1 VIDMRCAGVYSKG
14 STKGKLMS
22 HNMSKISTYDV
33 RTSYIAHADFTAW
46 LEDHD
51 EKVTTAERERAI
63 NLLKTIVKEAGDAH
77 GERQMYRADDVLE
90 CINLI
95 QRDSMPEDSPCDCCD

>member
-1 VIDMRCAGVYSKG
+1 MITDRNYKP
-14 STKGKLMS
+14 T
-22 HNMSKISTYDV
+22 TYEV
-33 RTSYIAHADFTAW
+33 RTSYVAHADTAVEDEESINADFTAW

-51 EKVTTAERERAI
+51 EQVTTAERERAI

-77 GERQMYRADDVLE
+77 GERQMYRADDALE

-95 QRDSMPEDSPCDCCD
+95 QRDSMPEDSHCDCCD

>member
-1 VIDMRCAGVYSKG
+1 MTDQDYKPTTYNVRLAYVAHVDNMLL
-14 STKGKLMS
+14 GKDEE
-22 HNMSKISTYDV
+22 NIN
-33 RTSYIAHADFTAW
+33 ADFTAW

-51 EKVTTAERERAI
+51 ENVTTAERERAI

-77 GERQMYRADDVLE
+77 GEREMYRADDVLE

-95 QRDSMPEDSPCDCCD
+95 ERDSMPEDSHCDCCD

>member
-1 VIDMRCAGVYSKG
+1 MIDYGADYGIDMDAR
-14 STKGKLMS
+14 
-22 HNMSKISTYDV
+22 
-33 RTSYIAHADFTAW
+33 
-46 LEDHD
+46 D
-51 EKVTTAERERAI
+51 EQVAKNERNRII

-95 QRDSMPEDSPCDCCD
+95 QHDSMPEDSHCDCCD

>member
-1 VIDMRCAGVYSKG
+1 MTEEKYTPTTEEVRARYAADEFGYSAAP
-14 STKGKLMS
+14 
-22 HNMSKISTYDV
+22 DDPCPEFD
-33 RTSYIAHADFTAW
+33 RW
-46 LEDHD
+46 LAEHD
-51 EKVTTAERERAI
+51 AEAAKAERERAI

-95 QRDSMPEDSPCDCCD
+95 QRDSMPEDSHCDCCD